1 MNNLFKSIGDFLY
14 AVVNLLINM
23 VSGIAQML
31 VMIPSALTM
40 LSNSESNKYSRH
52 ISTIGSMMLS
62 GSSSHLRI
70 SILTA
75 SLHTFSFR
83 RMVHML

>member
-40 LSNSESNKYSRH
+40 LTNSVAYMP
-52 ISTIGSMMLS
+52 TILIAFAIGLIT
-62 GSSSHLRI
+62 I
-70 SILTA
+70 SIVFLVVG
-75 SLHTFSFR
+75 R
-83 RMVHML
+83 